1 MQSFFVITA
10 LLIFSHLQKMR
21 PSKLCSVV
29 CTLLLF
35 WVFLFFIFRFLTPI
49 VKLVCEGSFHGLL

>member
-21 PSKLCSVV
+21 PSKLCLVV
-29 CTLLLF
+29 CNLLLF
-35 WVFLFFIFRFLTPI
+35 WVFFIFRFLTPI
-49 VKLVCEGSFHGLL
+49 VKLVFEGSFHGLL